1 MREMQQRPKKMNC
14 THKNK
19 IIIISERLLKKMLI
33 YSGRWPMGYKET
45 NLVSYKL
52 KNMFDGLEGGGVYP
66 TVFRI
71 RIQESSGSGSR
82 GLL

>member
-1 MREMQQRPKKMNC
+1 MREMQRRPKKMNC

-19 IIIISERLLKKMLI
+19 IIIIPERLLKKMLI

-52 KNMFDGLEGGGVYP
+52 KNMFDGLEGGGGVSNS
-66 TVFRI
+66 V
-71 RIQESSGSGSR
+71 
-82 GLL
+82 